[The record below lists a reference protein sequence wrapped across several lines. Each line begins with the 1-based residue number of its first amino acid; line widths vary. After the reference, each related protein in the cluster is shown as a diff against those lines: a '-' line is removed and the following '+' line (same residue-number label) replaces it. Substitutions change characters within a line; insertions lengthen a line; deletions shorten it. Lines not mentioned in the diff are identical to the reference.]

1 MIMIKVGGFGDS
13 PAEFSCQLFLLPT
26 VWLHAGAKR
35 KKKKNHDPFRSKVN
49 LQVSKQSSTA
59 RGRLLKVQ
67 YSSSVDG
74 AKKAGNGDTPG
85 RVG

>member
-35 KKKKNHDPFRSKVN
+35 KKKKTMTPF
-49 LQVSKQSSTA
+49 
-59 RGRLLKVQ
+59 
-67 YSSSVDG
+67 G
-74 AKKAGNGDTPG
+74 AKSIC
-85 RVG
+85 R